1 MAQITPEN
9 ILRHELIGLDVK
21 IANCCNK
28 QIIGMKGKVV
38 FETKKTLFIEDGKD
52 KKIIPKNIAKFQFK
66 LPSGTIVNVDGIK
79 LIGKP
84 ENRLKTKVRKW

>member
-1 MAQITPEN
+1 
-9 ILRHELIGLDVK
+9 
-21 IANCCNK
+21 
-28 QIIGMKGKVV
+28 MKGKIV
-38 FETKKTLFIEDGKD
+38 FETKKALFIEAGKN